1 MTLGAKKNFFRAFWD
16 FFVLF
21 SGISTAS
28 NLTRT
33 QSRPVRRRGLF
44 LYRPGSGQPPDRP
57 RRDPGMGPDP
67 APEPAPQLGTEI
79 GRIEAMPLTR
89 QQALDR
95 FHSPDLIGLG
105 FEADAVRRR
114 LHPEGVV
121 SYIIDRNINYT
132 NFCTEYCS
140 FCAFYRPLKGPRS
153 EEGYILEFEKIYEKI
168 AETLEMGGTGVLMQ
182 GGIHPDLKIEWFER
196 LFSSIK
202 ERFPQIWLHCLT
214 SSEILAIARYSDLTL
229 RETLIRLRAAGL
241 DSIPGGGAEI
251 LDDDVRERVARLKC
265 NTEDW
270 LSVHRTAHQLGMRT
284 TATMMFGMGES
295 VEQRINHFEVIR
307 QLQEETGGF
316 TAFIPWSFQPGHTAL
331 GGRGWDEATSVEY
344 LKVLAISR
352 LYLDNIENVQASWVT
367 QGLKV
372 LELGLHFGGNDVG
385 SVMLEENVVKAAGT
399 SNCTTE
405 EELRRIIRD
414 AGFKPVQRDTLYRTM
429 FLS

>member
-1 MTLGAKKNFFRAFWD
+1 M
-16 FFVLF
+16 
-21 SGISTAS
+21 
-28 NLTRT
+28 
-33 QSRPVRRRGLF
+33 Q
-44 LYRPGSGQPPDRP
+44 
-57 RRDPGMGPDP
+57 
-67 APEPAPQLGTEI
+67 I
-79 GRIEAMPLTR
+79 GRIVTMPLTR
-89 QQALDR
+89 QQALDFFR
-95 FHSPDLIGLG
+95 SPDLIGLG

-121 SYIIDRNINYT
+121 TYIIDRNINYT
-132 NFCTEYCS
+132 NFCTEYCT
-140 FCAFYRPLKGPRS
+140 FCAFYRPLKGATS

-182 GGIHPDLKIEWFER
+182 GGIHPDLKIDWFER

-202 ERFPQIWLHCLT
+202 QRFPQIWLHCLT
-214 SSEILAIARYSDLTL
+214 ASEVLAIAKYSDLTL
-229 RETLIRLRAAGL
+229 RDTIIRLRDAGL

-251 LDDDVRERVARLKC
+251 LDDDVRQRIARLKC

-270 LSVHRTAHQLGMRT
+270 VSVHRTAHQLGMRT
-284 TATMMFGMGES
+284 TATMMFGVGET

-307 QLQEETGGF
+307 RLQDQTGGF

-331 GGRGWDEATSVEY
+331 GGRGWEEATSVEY

-385 SVMLEENVVKAAGT
+385 SVMLEENVVRAAGT

-429 FLS
+429 FLN